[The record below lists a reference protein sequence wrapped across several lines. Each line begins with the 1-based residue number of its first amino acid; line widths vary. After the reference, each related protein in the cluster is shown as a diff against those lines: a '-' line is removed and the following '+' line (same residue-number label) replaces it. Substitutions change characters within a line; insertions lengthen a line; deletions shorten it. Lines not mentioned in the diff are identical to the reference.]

1 MKPDLRDPAR
11 SAPRKVMAHVLPFT
25 FLIFVV
31 SFLDRA
37 NISLAALTMRKS
49 LALTSEGFGFAS
61 GVFFIGYMLCEV
73 PSNAALRRFGAR
85 VWLARIQLTW
95 GLVACLSAFVQSA
108 AQLYLARFLLGVAE
122 AGLVPGLI
130 AYYNYWF
137 RMDQLARTG
146 AILGAAAPVS
156 FIVSGPLSTWIM
168 EHVSLFHLAGWR
180 SMILLE
186 GLPALATG
194 AATYFVLADSPAS
207 AAWLTPAER
216 DWLARRLDEE
226 SRRRPHLLSLGL
238 RQTLANPRVVQLGL
252 IYLLYQVGNFGIGF
266 WMPQVLRS
274 FGHGLSTMQVG
285 LLSTVPYLAATAGLY
300 AWSWSSDR
308 SGERRWHAAAAL
320 ALAAL
325 GLAGSAL
332 AHRLAPAMALLSLAL
347 TGFYAFKSPF
357 NVLPRLFLDRDSA
370 TIAFAVINTVGQIG
384 AFTGPFLFGLVAGQ
398 ARGAVFGLF
407 VLSGIT
413 AAAGAMIPFLRFD
426 PAPPRPRALALE
438 LEPGA

>member
-1 MKPDLRDPAR
+1 
-11 SAPRKVMAHVLPFT
+11 MAHILPFT
-25 FLIFVV
+25 FLIFII

-37 NISLAALTMRKS
+37 NISLAALTMRRD

-95 GLVACLSAFVQSA
+95 GLVACLSAFVQNA
-108 AQLYLARFLLGVAE
+108 NQLYAARFLLGVTE

-156 FIVSGPLSTWIM
+156 FILSGPLSTWIM

-186 GLPALATG
+186 GAPALATG
-194 AATYFVLADSPAS
+194 IATYFMLADSPSS
-207 AAWLTPAER
+207 ARWLSPEER
-216 DWLARRLDEE
+216 DWLVRTLDDE

-238 RQTLANPRVVQLGL
+238 RQTLANPKVAQLGL
-252 IYLLYQVGNFGIGF
+252 VYLLYQIGNFGIGF
-266 WMPQVLRS
+266 WMPQVLKAA
-274 FGHGLSTMQVG
+274 GHGVTTMQVG
-285 LLSTVPYLAATAGLY
+285 LLSTVPYIAATAGLY

-308 SGERRWHAAAAL
+308 SGERRWHAIAAL
-320 ALAAL
+320 VLAAL

-332 AHRLAPAMALLSLAL
+332 AHGLGPAIMLLSLAL
-347 TGFYAFKSPF
+347 TGFYAFKAPF

-384 AFTGPFLFGLVAGQ
+384 AFTGPFLFGLIAGQ
-398 ARGAVFGLF
+398 ARGTVFGLLA
-407 VLSGIT
+407 LSAIT
-413 AAAGAMIPFLRFD
+413 AAAGVIIPFLRLD
-426 PAPPRPRALALE
+426 PAPPQAGRDVYAGALQAE
-438 LEPGA
+438 